1 MMNSTNAKA
10 LLSATSLVFACFTGA
25 CTSGTQ
31 TEAQS
36 VGSGRCNAQAHARG
50 WRSLAGCQ
58 EVAGDVRIEGTDS
71 TELIELRGVRA
82 IHGTLFIGGN
92 TELSSLSG
100 LEDLRSAQEVVI
112 VNNPNLKDI
121 DGLSGLE
128 QVERVSVAHNPG
140 LRVISGMD
148 KVSHLKTLM
157 IMHNGLTRMSGFN
170 GLVSADSVTI
180 AENPKLIYMTG
191 LKELA
196 FVESLELD
204 TNPRL
209 APTPGMFPSLTHVAT
224 NFSVTGC
231 PGLSEG
237 DVFSG
242 TMPLETASSSSGATA
257 SR

>member
-1 MMNSTNAKA
+1 MMNSTTKA

-31 TEAQS
+31 HEAES
-36 VGSGRCNAQAHARG
+36 VTSTRCNAHAHARG

-58 EVAGDVRIEGTDS
+58 EVAGDVRIEGTDAN
-71 TELIELRGVRA
+71 ELIELRGVRA

-92 TELSSLSG
+92 TELSSLNG
-100 LEDLRSAQEVVI
+100 LEDLQSAREVVI
-112 VNNPNLKDI
+112 VNNPSLKNI
-121 DGLSGLE
+121 EGLSGLT
-128 QVERVSVAHNPG
+128 QVERISVAHNPALG
-140 LRVISGMD
+140 VISGMD
-148 KVSHLKTLM
+148 KVSQLETLM
-157 IMHNGLTRMSGFN
+157 IMHNGVTRMSGFN
-170 GLVSADSVTI
+170 GLVNADSVTI

-231 PGLSEG
+231 PGLREG
-237 DVFSG
+237 DVFRG
-242 TMPLETASSSSGATA
+242 TMPRETTASSAEATA